1 LAHGP
6 SADEITS
13 LSDAS
18 RHQAAQRRRRGGLM
32 RRAIA
37 ISRRLLVCP
46 RGTALVG
53 FTSLMLLFA
62 VAAVIMVGHAES
74 PMDHG
79 RDAKTTAAN

>member
-1 LAHGP
+1 
-6 SADEITS
+6 
-13 LSDAS
+13 
-18 RHQAAQRRRRGGLM
+18 M

>member
-18 RHQAAQRRRRGGLM
+18 RHQTAQRRRRGGLM

-62 VAAVIMVGHAES
+62 VAAVIMLGHADS

-79 RDAKTTAAN
+79 LNAKTTAAN

>member
-18 RHQAAQRRRRGGLM
+18 RHQTAQRRRGLM

-62 VAAVIMVGHAES
+62 VAAVIMLGHADS

-79 RDAKTTAAN
+79 LNAKTTAAN